1 MFHKTRL
8 KLTIVNS
15 LVFIILMGILAI
27 IIYSYADSR
36 LNRDVNND
44 LQHSAQRFT
53 DTRGEETPRMEKDPR
68 MIILIWNDENEIIN
82 QLDRLSPIFSENEKE
97 FAPTKIGEFQEI
109 EADEFSF
116 RALSVQAEMG
126 KETVTVQFVRNVTSE
141 QEMLH
146 TLFLLLLV
154 GGVIGSICA
163 VGAGF
168 LLAGR
173 ALVPIKAAWKKQQ
186 DFVSDASHELRTPL
200 AVIQSRTDLLWKS
213 PSATIQ
219 EKAMDI
225 SLISKESRRLSKLV
239 GNLLMLARSDSGS
252 LEMEKET
259 FSLSIL
265 LEEIHEYY
273 EEIVSYQGKS
283 IMMRVEDSI
292 HFKGDKER
300 IHQLMIILLDNA
312 LKFTT
317 IDGCIE
323 VSCRETP
330 SSINIEVKDNGIGL
344 QEEEIPKIFN
354 RFYQVDKVRSDEG
367 GAGLGLSIAR
377 WIIDKH
383 YGKVKVTSKLGEGTN
398 FEITFPKNQRTG

>member
-53 DTRGEETPRMEKDPR
+53 DVRGEETPRIEKDPR
-68 MIILIWNDENEIIN
+68 MIVLIWNDENEIIN
-82 QLDRLSPIFSENEKE
+82 QLDRLSPIFAENEKE
-97 FAPTKIGEFQEI
+97 FAPTKIGKFQEI
-109 EADEFSF
+109 EAEEFSF

-154 GGVIGSICA
+154 GGIIGSICA

-173 ALVPIKAAWKKQQ
+173 ALVPIKAAWQKQQ

-219 EKAMDI
+219 EKAVDI

-265 LEEIHEYY
+265 LEELHEYY

-283 IMMRVEDSI
+283 ITMRVEDSVY
-292 HFKGDKER
+292 FKGDKER

-312 LKFTT
+312 LKFTN

-330 SSINIEVKDNGIGL
+330 SSIHIEVKDNGIGL
-344 QEEEIPKIFN
+344 GEEEIPKIFD
-354 RFYQVDKVRSDEG
+354 RFYQVDKARSDEG

-383 YGKVKVTSKLGEGTN
+383 YGKVKVTSKLGEGTK